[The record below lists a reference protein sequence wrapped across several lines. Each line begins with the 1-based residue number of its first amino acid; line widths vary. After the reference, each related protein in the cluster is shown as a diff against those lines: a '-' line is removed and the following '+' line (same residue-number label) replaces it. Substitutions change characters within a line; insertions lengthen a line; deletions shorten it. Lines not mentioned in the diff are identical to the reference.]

1 MSMAAATFPADDGLA
16 PREAAFRRAKAHSR
30 IVRVLKFVLPLLGLL
45 VALGFGAAAW
55 RAAPAEPPV
64 GAEDA
69 AVADGKL
76 IMANP
81 TLGGVT
87 DDDRPYSMMASRAIQ
102 AIGVENI
109 VELEAINA
117 ALPMDGEDVAT
128 LTAAGGTYDRS
139 ANTLLLKSAEGGMV
153 AITTTSGMTARAQAA
168 TIHISAGS
176 MDAEGDIAVT
186 TPEAVLTAETL
197 AVREGGKILIFER
210 NVRMTI
216 EPGGLGVSDE
226 GDGDANL

>member
-16 PREAAFRRAKAHSR
+16 PREDAFRRAQAHSR
-30 IVRVLKFVLPLLGLL
+30 IVRVLKLVLPLLGVLA
-45 VALGFGAAAW
+45 ALGFGVAAW

-64 GAEDA
+64 AAEDA

-87 DDDRPYSMMASRAIQ
+87 DEDRPYSMMAQRAIQ
-102 AIGVENI
+102 AIGVEDI

-117 ALPMDGEDVAT
+117 TLPLDDEDTAT
-128 LTAAGGTYDRS
+128 LTAAGGTYDRRE
-139 ANTLLLKSAEGGMV
+139 NTLVLKSPANGTID
-153 AITTTSGMTARAQAA
+153 ITTTSGMTARARAA
-168 TIHISAGS
+168 TIHISDGS
-176 MDAEGDIAVT
+176 MDAQGDVAVT
-186 TPEAVLTAETL
+186 TPEAVLTSDTL
-197 AVREGGKILIFER
+197 AVREGGEILIFER

-216 EPGGLGVSDE
+216 EPGGLGASDK
-226 GDGDANL
+226 GDGDENL